1 MSEVGYVG
9 QQGLIDFMFQGMGML
24 GIAPYFVVV
33 FARCRLPIWFV
44 VSGIDCK
51 GTGGSTW

>member
-33 FARCRLPIWFV
+33 FARCRLAIWFV